1 MGQIVIDIPLN
12 TNMRFEIESKH
23 EYAALMKLLDS
34 FSIEPN
40 LTEED
45 LEDIRLSNI
54 ELAKGEFIPW
64 EEAKEYLNR

>member
-34 FSIEPN
+34 FSIEQN

-54 ELAKGEFIPW
+54 ALAEGEFISLA
-64 EEAKEYLNR
+64 EAEAYWDR

>member
-34 FSIEPN
+34 FSIEQN

-54 ELAKGEFIPW
+54 ALAEGEFITL
-64 EEAKEYLNR
+64 EEAKKYWDR